1 MECGPV
7 PSVTDLYRWEVD
19 CVEIHV
25 IFAHELIEMDVPGI
39 QPPLLPFG
47 CEIGRDA
54 RVAYRCIV
62 LETIST
68 YIVMKDELGKP
79 KHL

>member
-47 CEIGRDA
+47 CEIGGDA
-54 RVAYRCIV
+54 RVAYWCVV